1 MMKVAI
7 VLRSTEHQ
15 PVSTTIV
22 SYMACVS
29 GLVCGDVADVAAD
42 VAAVVAAVVVRV
54 VAALVVVAV
63 VVDVVAVVA
72 AVVAAVA
79 LALVVVAAAVDAA
92 VVVVVALA
100 LVVVSAAVVGGQ
112 NPHLLPV
119 AADPTLKLALG
130 SHRCLR
136 VASHGN
142 RSEPV
147 CPKLTKC
154 SRLG

>member
-42 VAAVVAAVVVRV
+42 VAAVVAAVV
-54 VAALVVVAV
+54 AG
-63 VVDVVAVVA
+63 
-72 AVVAAVA
+72 VA

-92 VVVVVALA
+92 VVVVALA

-130 SHRCLR
+130 SHSCLWF
-136 VASHGN
+136 ASHGN
-142 RSEPV
+142 RFEPV
-147 CPKLTKC
+147 CPMPIC
-154 SRLG
+154 CP